1 MPQKTLSNFAAT
13 LGLTLTPAQA
23 EKLVAYARRV
33 WEKKDFLNLTSA
45 ANFQEVL
52 QRHICDGLVAA
63 AQIQAHCK
71 EAAPQLADVGAGC
84 GYIGFVLAV
93 VFEQAHVTL
102 IDSLER
108 RCKFMNWAA
117 LKAGITNC
125 TVKNLRVTK
134 QTELAFD
141 AVTER
146 AVGPLPD
153 ILPFCLQI
161 VKPGGIFLAF
171 QGAQPQ
177 IPTHPQAQHLY
188 TGQYTLPCDKHPRY
202 LVVFKKEYV

>member
-1 MPQKTLSNFAAT
+1 MLQKLLDHAAE
-13 LGLTLTPAQA
+13 LGIHLTEEQQQQLLTYA
-23 EKLVAYARRV
+23 LVV
-33 WEKKDFLNLTSA
+33 WDKHGFLNLTGA
-45 ANFQEVL
+45 TGIDEIIT
-52 QRHICDGLVAA
+52 RHLCDGLTAA
-63 AQIQAHCK
+63 RALQEQLPAH
-71 EAAPQLADVGAGC
+71 APLQLADVGAGC

-108 RCKFMNWAA
+108 RCNFMNWAA

-188 TGQYTLPCDKHPRY
+188 TGQYTLPCDKRPRY